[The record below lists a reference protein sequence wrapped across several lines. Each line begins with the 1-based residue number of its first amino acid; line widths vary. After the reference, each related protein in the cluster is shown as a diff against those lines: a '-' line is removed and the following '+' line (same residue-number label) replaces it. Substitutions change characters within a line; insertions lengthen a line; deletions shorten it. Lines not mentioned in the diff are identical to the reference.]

1 MLVFQGN
8 HVNDEVAWPQPDENN
23 QMEDWA
29 KREYTFILFLLSLQ
43 PPSSNLFEEQIFILA
58 VVIYANKFS

>member
-29 KREYTFILFLLSLQ
+29 KREYTFILSLSTLQ
-43 PPSSNLFEEQIFILA
+43 PHPQIYLK
-58 VVIYANKFS
+58 NRSLHLQ

>member
-8 HVNDEVAWPQPDENN
+8 HVNDEVTWPQPDKNN

-29 KREYTFILFLLSLQ
+29 KREYTLILSLLSLP
-43 PPSSNLFEEQIFILA
+43 PPSSNLFEEQIFTLA